1 MFSRYGRFMFAP
13 DTGADGASATTATA
27 WTSVNTPTTASDNA
41 QTVDTTDYKALY
53 EKEKADREKLKASF
67 DKTAS
72 EIAELK
78 KQSKAKMSEEEQR
91 QAEREERE
99 KLYQST
105 LAQLNEIK
113 TSSVFAKSG
122 IAENDYSDLSKK
134 LVETCGDKA
143 SEVAETIIEL
153 VKKSNKSA
161 VANAKNASIVD
172 GARTPAG
179 TSTQTDNQKGA
190 YARQLREGMK
200 SSNSPEEI
208 QKYYHK

>member
-13 DTGADGASATTATA
+13 DTGADGGVGTE
-27 WTSVNTPTTASDNA
+27 TPAE

-53 EKEKADREKLKASF
+53 EKEKSEREKLKASF
-67 DKTAS
+67 DRTSS

-78 KQSKAKMSEEEQR
+78 KQNKAKMSEEEQR

>member
-13 DTGADGASATTATA
+13 DTGADGGAGTE
-27 WTSVNTPTTASDNA
+27 TPAEQMA
-41 QTVDTTDYKALY
+41 DTTDYKALY
-53 EKEKADREKLKASF
+53 EQEKSKSEKWKASF
-67 DKTAS
+67 DKAS
-72 EIAELK
+72 GDIAEMK
-78 KQSKAKMSEEEQR
+78 RQNKAKMSEEEQR
-91 QAEREERE
+91 QAEQAERE
-99 KLYQST
+99 ALYKST

-122 IAENDYSDLSKK
+122 IAETDYSGLSKK

-172 GARTPAG
+172 GARTPAA
-179 TSTQTDNQKGA
+179 SASKEEHP
-190 YARQLREGMK
+190 YARRATENNNP
-200 SSNSPEEI
+200 SNRTEEI
-208 QKYYHK
+208 KNFYKKS

>member
-13 DTGADGASATTATA
+13 DTGADGGAGTE
-27 WTSVNTPTTASDNA
+27 TPAE

-53 EKEKADREKLKASF
+53 EQEKSKSEKWKASF
-67 DKTAS
+67 DKAS
-72 EIAELK
+72 GDIAEMK
-78 KQSKAKMSEEEQR
+78 RQNKAKMSEEEQR
-91 QAEREERE
+91 QAEQAERE
-99 KLYQST
+99 ALYKST

-172 GARTPAG
+172 GARTPAA
-179 TSTQTDNQKGA
+179 SASKEEHP
-190 YARQLREGMK
+190 YARRATENNNP
-200 SSNSPEEI
+200 SNRTEEI
-208 QKYYHK
+208 KNFYKKS

>member
-13 DTGADGASATTATA
+13 DTGADGGAGTE
-27 WTSVNTPTTASDNA
+27 TPAE

-53 EKEKADREKLKASF
+53 EQEKSKSEKWKASF
-67 DKTAS
+67 DKAS
-72 EIAELK
+72 GDIAEMK
-78 KQSKAKMSEEEQR
+78 RQNKAKMSEEEQR
-91 QAEREERE
+91 QAEQAERE
-99 KLYQST
+99 ALYKST

-143 SEVAETIIEL
+143 SEVAESIIEL

-172 GARTPAG
+172 GARTPAA
-179 TSTQTDNQKGA
+179 SASKEEHP
-190 YARQLREGMK
+190 YARRATENNNP
-200 SSNSPEEI
+200 SNRTEEI
-208 QKYYHK
+208 KNFYKKS

>member
-13 DTGADGASATTATA
+13 DTGADGGAGTE
-27 WTSVNTPTTASDNA
+27 TPAE

-53 EKEKADREKLKASF
+53 EKEKTEREKLKASF
-67 DKTAS
+67 DRTSS

-78 KQSKAKMSEEEQR
+78 KQNKAKMSEEEQR
-91 QAEREERE
+91 QAEQAERE
-99 KLYQST
+99 ALYKST

-172 GARTPAG
+172 GARTPAA
-179 TSTQTDNQKGA
+179 SASKEEHP
-190 YARQLREGMK
+190 YARLATENNNP
-200 SSNSPEEI
+200 SNRTEEI
-208 QKYYHK
+208 KNHYKKS

>member
-1 MFSRYGRFMFAP
+1 MFSRYGMFMFAP
-13 DTGADGASATTATA
+13 DTGADGGAGAE
-27 WTSVNTPTTASDNA
+27 TPAE

-53 EKEKADREKLKASF
+53 EQEKSKSEKWKASF

-91 QAEREERE
+91 QAEQAERE
-99 KLYQST
+99 ALYKST

-143 SEVAETIIEL
+143 SEVAESIIEL

>member
-67 DKTAS
+67 DKAS
-72 EIAELK
+72 GDIAEMK
-78 KQSKAKMSEEEQR
+78 RQNKAKMSEEEQR
-91 QAEREERE
+91 QAEQAERE
-99 KLYQST
+99 ALYKST

-122 IAENDYSDLSKK
+122 IAESDYSDLSKK

-172 GARTPAG
+172 GARTPAAS
-179 TSTQTDNQKGA
+179 TSIREEHP
-190 YARQLREGMK
+190 YADMAKDANMRTT
-200 SSNSPEEI
+200 SASEI
-208 QKYYHK
+208 LNKYTAK

>member
-13 DTGADGASATTATA
+13 DTGADGGAGAE
-27 WTSVNTPTTASDNA
+27 TPAE

-53 EKEKADREKLKASF
+53 EQEKSKSEKWKASF
-67 DKTAS
+67 DKAS
-72 EIAELK
+72 GDIAEMK
-78 KQSKAKMSEEEQR
+78 RQNKAKMSEEEQR
-91 QAEREERE
+91 QAEQAERE
-99 KLYQST
+99 ALYKST

-122 IAENDYSDLSKK
+122 IAETDYSDLSKK

-172 GARTPAG
+172 GARTPAA
-179 TSTQTDNQKGA
+179 STNGMDGNAKSD
-190 YARQLREGMK
+190 YQLYQEGKKK
-200 SSNSPEEI
+200 SNNI
-208 QKYYHK
+208 VNL

>member
-13 DTGADGASATTATA
+13 DTGADGGAGTE
-27 WTSVNTPTTASDNA
+27 TPAE

-78 KQSKAKMSEEEQR
+78 KQNKAKMSEEEQR
-91 QAEREERE
+91 QAEQAERE
-99 KLYQST
+99 ALYKST

-172 GARTPAG
+172 GARTPAA
-179 TSTQTDNQKGA
+179 STNGMDGNAKSD
-190 YARQLREGMK
+190 YQLYQEGKKK
-200 SSNSPEEI
+200 SNNI
-208 QKYYHK
+208 VNL

>member
-67 DKTAS
+67 DKAS
-72 EIAELK
+72 GDIAEMK
-78 KQSKAKMSEEEQR
+78 RQNKAKMSEEEQR
-91 QAEREERE
+91 QAEQAERE
-99 KLYQST
+99 ALYKST

-122 IAENDYSDLSKK
+122 IAESDYSDLSKK

>member
-13 DTGADGASATTATA
+13 DTGADGGAGAE
-27 WTSVNTPTTASDNA
+27 TPAE

-67 DKTAS
+67 DRTSS

-78 KQSKAKMSEEEQR
+78 KQNKAKMSEEEQR
-91 QAEREERE
+91 QAEQAERE
-99 KLYQST
+99 ALYKST

-143 SEVAETIIEL
+143 SEVAESIIEL

-200 SSNSPEEI
+200 PSNSPEEI

>member
-13 DTGADGASATTATA
+13 DTGADGGAGAE
-27 WTSVNTPTTASDNA
+27 TPAE

-67 DKTAS
+67 DRTSS

-78 KQSKAKMSEEEQR
+78 KQNKAKMSEEEQR
-91 QAEREERE
+91 QAEQAERE
-99 KLYQST
+99 ALYKST

-143 SEVAETIIEL
+143 SEVAESIIEL

>member
-13 DTGADGASATTATA
+13 DTGADGSAGTE
-27 WTSVNTPTTASDNA
+27 TPAE

-53 EKEKADREKLKASF
+53 EQEKSKSEKWKASF
-67 DKTAS
+67 DKAS
-72 EIAELK
+72 GDIAEMK
-78 KQSKAKMSEEEQR
+78 RQNKAKMSEEEQR
-91 QAEREERE
+91 QAEQAERE
-99 KLYQST
+99 ALYKST

-172 GARTPAG
+172 GARTPAA
-179 TSTQTDNQKGA
+179 SASKEEHP
-190 YARQLREGMK
+190 YARRATENNNP
-200 SSNSPEEI
+200 SNRTEEI
-208 QKYYHK
+208 KNFYKKS